1 MRPLQVGIAGR
12 VALAL
17 VLAMVALVAF
27 RNPLERGLA
36 SAILGLATGDRVSIG
51 SLDLGTSRVA
61 VRDLVVERGGDP
73 LFAAERID
81 ARYDLHAL
89 LFGGGRRYGLSS
101 LTLLRPRLTVV
112 RHEDGSFNLPLHGTA
127 GPGAPGGAS
136 PAGSA
141 LAFVATI
148 HDGSVALVDR
158 FRVIPAAR
166 ELSASGLEVR
176 ADVDA
181 ARRSTYAGTGRIA
194 GDPGQGFAFAGR
206 IGADGFAL
214 HHLRAARV
222 ELAPIVNYFIN
233 THSAEVVGGVAR
245 DLDVRA
251 YALGRPGE
259 DPAYHLAGSAAIA
272 DGAMHVPGL
281 VVDAT
286 AMHGRLDAYDGGLA
300 APRLDARLGKL
311 AVTLAGGLFD
321 WRAPAFR
328 LGLRSSA
335 DLSDVRGLFRFS
347 RRLPLAGPVALSTLL
362 EGPVG
367 APLVATRLDAPAL
380 RYGRF
385 PVTGAAGRALYYA
398 SEVDVVGARGTYGG
412 LAVNADGAIALGAP
426 EPVTRLV
433 VSARGPAANV
443 PYVAQ
448 LAPGATLEADGLLA
462 GTGIRFDARGAVA
475 GTGPGVRVSGL
486 LHVDPDGDGAIGPLA
501 AVRGDGGRLGGTLY
515 LERRRNRSGFWLD
528 ARDYP
533 YAAPGG
539 PARLPGIDL
548 AAPAFAGRLD
558 GELAGVGPPSA
569 FRLAGRVRV
578 RGLRAGGVT
587 IDDVTGVVAGAFGN
601 VRLGAVAAGG
611 PWGTFRGSGSY
622 TAGRLA
628 LDGRYAGSFER
639 LRAFTGDLGG
649 AGAIAGPVALEI
661 DPART
666 LVQARDE
673 ASGGAT
679 VAGVPVDAI
688 SGTLSV
694 GAGPP
699 GSRDLRVYAA
709 TARVA
714 GGDLSAAGSLAPGSG
729 IGVSLAGADL
739 GRTRA
744 FGGIRSGHA
753 SAIGTVSDVRG
764 ASRFA
769 GGVAV
774 EGSGISG
781 VPLDA
786 NGDVTLGPGR
796 LGFAATDAVAGPAV
810 AALHGS
816 VARFGRRDPVYDVT
830 VRFSDVALASVARLV
845 APNRRDVAGTVG
857 GDLRVRG
864 AFPELAVA
872 GTLAVPEGTLGGLA
886 FSDASASV
894 AFDRNGLRARG
905 GRVTVGT
912 TRTAFD
918 GSYSGDETALRVTA
932 PHVDLSDFN
941 DLFDAGD
948 TLGGRGRV
956 AFAFAQ
962 RGKST
967 HTDADVAIAAL
978 RYRRFDLGDARATW
992 NSRGRSVVGTADFGG
1007 PSGTLALAG
1016 TLVLPRG
1023 APRDQI
1029 VARSRFDGRADL
1041 AGLDLGVW
1049 LPALGYQ
1056 VPIDGRVDAHA
1067 TIAGLLRDPA
1077 VSTTATLRDG
1087 SIGKFPVD
1095 RFSVT
1100 ATSTFD
1106 RTTISALELDLP
1118 SVTVAGSGSFG
1129 LADRAPVSLAVH
1141 ARSPNLGALSTR
1153 LLGASSPLT
1162 GSAGVDLTVDGTRA
1176 NPRLSGTAFVQAA
1189 SLHGVAFPQARAAF
1203 SVRGRD
1209 VVLRDARIDFAT
1221 GSLALDGSVPFEI
1234 APFALGPAGATV
1246 GLTMTA
1252 SDVELADFAPL
1263 LPAGSQLRGR
1273 LDGRVAV
1280 GGTAGAPRL
1289 AGQLTLAGASLQTPL
1304 ESVPLTNGSAEL
1316 DFDGNVARLV
1326 SLHASAGGGTLDAS
1340 GSARF
1345 ADLVRPGSDAAYDF
1359 AARAEKLRLDLP
1371 AYGSG
1376 IVDGTLGFA
1385 HLAGGVPRLSGDL
1398 RLSESTI
1405 PFSALLIASGGG
1417 NVLDAVAPAPA
1428 VAAPLAFDLAVAAD
1442 RNVRVRSANVD
1453 IGARGSLHVGGTLA
1467 APLLAGGFTSTGG
1480 TIAYFNTVFRLVD
1493 GTVTFQPD
1501 QGLIPTLDARA
1512 VTHVIDPDPNTVR
1525 NVSGTADVTLSLAG
1539 PVTNLTIGLSS
1550 DPSYERQ
1557 QILGLLLNA
1566 PALGASTLFGEN
1578 REQATPYGSNAT
1590 SNLAPGVAV
1599 FRTPTGEL
1607 SVAQE
1612 AFGVANAQFTRTLLA
1627 PIETTFAQAV
1637 GLSNFNVNVDY
1648 TGNVGLSARKGL
1660 GRNVNA
1666 VYGSTIG
1673 YPYRQTFGFEIK
1685 PNAVTAAQ
1693 VTVFETLGANGSNA
1707 LTPTS
1712 FITSSNPKLSATQPS
1727 EGTAGFSLS
1736 LQRLF

>member
-1 MRPLQVGIAGR
+1 
-12 VALAL
+12 
-17 VLAMVALVAF
+17 
-27 RNPLERGLA
+27 
-36 SAILGLATGDRVSIG
+36 
-51 SLDLGTSRVA
+51 
-61 VRDLVVERGGDP
+61 
-73 LFAAERID
+73 
-81 ARYDLHAL
+81 
-89 LFGGGRRYGLSS
+89 
-101 LTLLRPRLTVV
+101 
-112 RHEDGSFNLPLHGTA
+112 
-127 GPGAPGGAS
+127 
-136 PAGSA
+136 
-141 LAFVATI
+141 
-148 HDGSVALVDR
+148 
-158 FRVIPAAR
+158 
-166 ELSASGLEVR
+166 LSA
-176 ADVDA
+176 
-181 ARRSTYAGTGRIA
+181 
-194 GDPGQGFAFAGR
+194 
-206 IGADGFAL
+206 
-214 HHLRAARV
+214 
-222 ELAPIVNYFIN
+222 
-233 THSAEVVGGVAR
+233 
-245 DLDVRA
+245 
-251 YALGRPGE
+251 
-259 DPAYHLAGSAAIA
+259 
-272 DGAMHVPGL
+272 
-281 VVDAT
+281 
-286 AMHGRLDAYDGGLA
+286 
-300 APRLDARLGKL
+300 
-311 AVTLAGGLFD
+311 
-321 WRAPAFR
+321 
-328 LGLRSSA
+328 
-335 DLSDVRGLFRFS
+335 
-347 RRLPLAGPVALSTLL
+347 LL

-367 APLVATRLDAPAL
+367 APLVATRLAGPAL
-380 RYGRF
+380 AYGRF
-385 PVTGAAGRALYYA
+385 PVADAAGRAIYYA

-412 LAVNADGAIALGAP
+412 LAVTADGAIALGAAD
-426 EPVTRLV
+426 PVTRLV
-433 VSARGPAANV
+433 VSARGPAAGI
-443 PYVAQ
+443 PYAAQ
-448 LAPGATLEADGLLA
+448 IAPGATLSAAGLIA
-462 GTGIRFDARGAVA
+462 GTGIRFDARGNAVGA
-475 GTGPGVRVSGL
+475 GPGVRLAGRF
-486 LHVDPDGDGAIGPLA
+486 HVDPDGDGAIGPLA
-501 AVRGDGGRLGGTLY
+501 AERADGSRLGGTFY
-515 LERRRNRSGFWLD
+515 LDRRHDRSGFWLD

-533 YAAPGG
+533 YVAAGG
-539 PARLPGIDL
+539 AAHLPGVDVT
-548 AAPAFAGRLD
+548 APAFSGHLD
-558 GELAGVGPPSA
+558 GEVAGVGPPSA
-569 FRLAGRVRV
+569 FRLAGRVRA
-578 RGLRAGGVT
+578 RSLRAGGVA
-587 IDDVTGVVAGAFGN
+587 IDDVTGVVAGAIGN
-601 VRLGAVAAGG
+601 LRVGSVAAAG

-622 TAGRLA
+622 AAGRLA
-628 LDGRYAGSFER
+628 LDGHYAGSFER

-666 LVQARDE
+666 LVQARSE
-673 ASGGAT
+673 ASGAAT
-679 VAGVPVDAI
+679 VHGVPVDAI
-688 SGTLSV
+688 SGTLAI
-694 GAGPP
+694 AGGRA

-714 GGDLSAAGSLAPGSG
+714 GGDLSAAGSLAPGGG
-729 IGVSLAGADL
+729 IGVSIAGADL
-739 GRTRA
+739 ARTRE
-744 FGGIRSGHA
+744 FGGIRSGQA
-753 SAIGTVSDVRG
+753 SAIGAVSSVRG

-774 EGSGISG
+774 EGSGLAG

-786 NGDVTLGPGR
+786 NGDVTLEPGR
-796 LGFAATDAVAGPAV
+796 LAFALADAVAGPAV
-810 AALHGS
+810 AAMQGS
-816 VARFGRRDPVYDVT
+816 VAGFGLRDPVYDVA
-830 VRFSDVALASVARLV
+830 VRFSDVALGPIARLV
-845 APNRRDVAGTVG
+845 APSRRDVAGTLD

-864 AFPELAVA
+864 AFPALAVA
-872 GTLAVPEGTLGGLA
+872 GTLAVPEGTFGGLA
-886 FSDASASV
+886 FSDASAQV
-894 AFDRNGLRARG
+894 AFDRDGLRARA

-912 TRTAFD
+912 TRTSFD
-918 GSYSGDETALRVTA
+918 GSYGGADAALRVAA
-932 PHVDLSDFN
+932 PHAELSDFN

-962 RGKST
+962 RGKAT
-967 HTDADVAIAAL
+967 QTDADVAIAGL
-978 RYRRFDLGDARATW
+978 RYRRFDLGDARAVW
-992 NSRGRSVVGTADFGG
+992 NSRGRSVRGTADFRG
-1007 PSGTLALAG
+1007 PSGALAIAG

-1029 VARSRFDGRADL
+1029 VARSRFDGHADL

-1056 VPIDGRVDAHA
+1056 VPVDGRVDAHA
-1067 TIAGLLRDPA
+1067 TITGLLRDPA

-1087 SIGKFPVD
+1087 SVGKFPVD

-1106 RTTISALELDLP
+1106 RTTIRQLELDLP
-1118 SVTVAGSGSFG
+1118 SVTIGGSGSFG
-1129 LADRAPVSLAVH
+1129 LAGRAPVSLAVH

-1176 NPRLSGTAFVQAA
+1176 NPRLSGTAFVEAA

-1209 VVLRDARIDFAT
+1209 VVVHDARIDFAT
-1221 GSLALDGSVPFEI
+1221 GSIALDGSVPFEV
-1234 APFALGPAGATV
+1234 APFALGPAGASV
-1246 GLTMTA
+1246 ALTLTA

-1273 LDGRVAV
+1273 LDGSVTV

-1289 AGQLTLAGASLQTPL
+1289 AGSLALAAASLQSPL
-1304 ESVPLTNGSAEL
+1304 ESVPLGNGSAEL
-1316 DFDGNVARLV
+1316 RFEGNAARLV

-1340 GSARF
+1340 GSVRL
-1345 ADLVRPGSDAAYDF
+1345 ADLVRPGTDAAYDF
-1359 AARAEKLRLDLP
+1359 AVRAQKLRLDLP

-1376 IVDGTLGFA
+1376 VVDGTLDFA
-1385 HLAGGVPRLSGDL
+1385 HRAGAPPRLAGDL
-1398 RLSESTI
+1398 RLSEGTI
-1405 PFSALLIASGGG
+1405 PFSALLIASGGAG
-1417 NVLDAVAPAPA
+1417 VLDTAAPA
-1428 VAAPLAFDLAVAAD
+1428 AAAAPPLAFDLDVAAE

-1453 IGARGSLHVGGTLA
+1453 IGARGNLHVGGTLA
-1467 APLLAGGFTSTGG
+1467 APVLAGGFTSTGG

-1525 NVSGTADVTLSLAG
+1525 NVSGTADVTLALTG

-1578 REQATPYGSNAT
+1578 RDQATLYGSNAT

-1599 FRTPTGEL
+1599 LRSPTGEL

-1637 GLSNFNVNVDY
+1637 GLSNFNLNVGY
-1648 TGNVGLSARKGL
+1648 TGNVGVSARKGL

-1666 VYGSTIG
+1666 VYGSTLG

-1693 VTVFETLGANGSNA
+1693 VTVFETLGANGANA